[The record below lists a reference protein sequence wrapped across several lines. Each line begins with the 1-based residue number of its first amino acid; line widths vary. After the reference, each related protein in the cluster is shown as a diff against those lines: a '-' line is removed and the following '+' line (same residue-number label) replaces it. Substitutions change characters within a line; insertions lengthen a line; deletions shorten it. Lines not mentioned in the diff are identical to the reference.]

1 MKPTLLPYP
10 FLFVVLLAS
19 SCLAQKVPVIMQ
31 APIST
36 NADEI
41 ALRFRKSLGDEI
53 TLSGRFY
60 FWTGKNDD
68 LPPNGVRI
76 RLSSIQVKLQNG
88 DGLGSAIYVEAE
100 RLSSRDPGYCKVVS
114 QQLLMIPKDFSVADD
129 TRAFLAEVE
138 RVLEK

>member
-1 MKPTLLPYP
+1 
-10 FLFVVLLAS
+10 
-19 SCLAQKVPVIMQ
+19 MQ